1 MDVSAGNTS
10 TSSPNASS
18 PSVTPLTSSLSF
30 SLLLIAM
37 VTGLPGNLLVV
48 LSGAFRPRGGPR
60 RRRRRSI
67 SALLVLQL
75 ASADFLVLL
84 TTPFFLRQ
92 VWRGGAWEFGEGA
105 CKLLHYASAV
115 NMYVSV
121 YLVAL
126 MGLDRHLGV
135 ARPFLSQR
143 LRTRSRLYAALA
155 AVWVL
160 ALTMPVSLLVYRR
173 VQHGMCFLSYPTPG
187 HRVFQCS
194 LELSAAFLLPFG
206 LMTLC
211 YLRVVRKLASHSR
224 RHRRSYGRTN
234 RLIGL
239 VVGTFALLWTPYHL
253 SNALQVGALW
263 SGSSPGLLRFC
274 LRSRPVVI
282 SLGYLSSAV
291 NPVLYALAG
300 PAPPGG
306 PPRPPGGRGPPA
318 SWMPLLRRPPPLEG
332 PSASKA

>member
-30 SLLLIAM
+30 SMLLIAM

-48 LSGAFRPRGGPR
+48 WSGALRPRGPR
-60 RRRRRSI
+60 RRRSI
-67 SALLVLQL
+67 TALLVLQL

-92 VWRGGAWEFGEGA
+92 LWRGGAWEFGEVA

-143 LRTRSRLYAALA
+143 LRTRSRLYGALA
-155 AVWVL
+155 VVWVL

-173 VQHGMCFLSYPTPG
+173 VQRGMCVLSYPTPG
-187 HRVFQCS
+187 HRVTMTIS
-194 LELSAAFLLPFG
+194 IVELEYRG
-206 LMTLC
+206 E
-211 YLRVVRKLASHSR
+211 
-224 RHRRSYGRTN
+224 SY
-234 RLIGL
+234 IGM
-239 VVGTFALLWTPYHL
+239 F
-253 SNALQVGALW
+253 
-263 SGSSPGLLRFC
+263 
-274 LRSRPVVI
+274 
-282 SLGYLSSAV
+282 
-291 NPVLYALAG
+291 
-300 PAPPGG
+300 
-306 PPRPPGGRGPPA
+306 
-318 SWMPLLRRPPPLEG
+318 
-332 PSASKA
+332 